1 MFFLYFLAFS
11 KCLIVNKWKNLGVLE
26 YSKALIYM
34 GPWSTWPQEALILKM
49 RCFEFCQ
56 KLHWFCCFPPSYT
69 DFINFWDKTSKILL
83 SSTVMQ
89 GFSHNLKIHCFW
101 ATNFDSW
108 ILDFL
113 SCDNK
118 NVFRDFH
125 TFKSFKI
132 AIIFENSTYI
142 SMERFKFRNL
152 TRSFHYNQIFF
163 WKILPLKPPVNFHG
177 NRQLLQI
184 FEFP

>member
-34 GPWSTWPQEALILKM
+34 ASRSTDFENALFWI
-49 RCFEFCQ
+49 CQ

-69 DFINFWDKTSKILL
+69 DFINFWDKTSKILW
-83 SSTVMQ
+83 SSTVLQ
-89 GFSHNLKIHCFW
+89 GFSYNLKIHCFW

-163 WKILPLKPPVNFHG
+163 
-177 NRQLLQI
+177 
-184 FEFP
+184 